1 MHERIRYLRKEILK
15 LTQQEFSDSLKISR
29 SNMGNIEIGRI
40 AVTDRV
46 IYDICEKFNVNEEW
60 LRAGSGDIF
69 IELSVDEQIAEFIA
83 HVLKD
88 KEESFKKRYISMLSK
103 FAFFIVTPLV
113 GNELNE
119 KFIYNLLFLFI

>member
-1 MHERIRYLRKEILK
+1 MEMHERIRYLRKEILK

-60 LRAGSGDIF
+60 LRTGSGDIF

-103 FAFFIVTPLV
+103 LDEDGWEALEQVA
-113 GNELNE
+113 EMMC
-119 KFIYNLLFLFI
+119 KMKKD